1 MIFTIGRDAKTSQL
15 NITAGQQ
22 QLRMGQSGSVP
33 QTVSRQHCSLTTR
46 DDGTMI
52 LRNLK
57 PENSTYVNGVAVE
70 QKSIKAS
77 DTIQLG
83 PDRYQVDM
91 KTLMALV
98 DKLTP
103 KTADIR
109 PLGRLYSNYEHESM
123 KLDIAERRFNSLR
136 SATGLITMAAVVLGM
151 TVGHGPVYIAIYAT
165 AILISLI
172 FTIKAYHNSS
182 NMPKRKKELQTRFKE
197 KYRCPCCGHHYSMSY
212 DELVVYD
219 ACPFCKAKLI
229 K

>member
-22 QLRMGQSGSVP
+22 QVRMGQPGSVP
-33 QTVSRQHCSLTTR
+33 QTVSRQHCSLTIGA
-46 DDGTMI
+46 DGSMK

-70 QKSIKAS
+70 QKTIKAS
-77 DTIQLG
+77 DNVQLG
-83 PDRYQVDM
+83 PDHYQLDM
-91 KTLMALV
+91 KGLLTIV
-98 DKLTP
+98 DKMTP

-109 PLGRLYSNYEHESM
+109 PLGRLYSNYEHEAM
-123 KLDIAERRFNSLR
+123 QLDIAERRFNSLR

-151 TVGHGPVYIAIYAT
+151 TVGHGPVYIVIYAT
-165 AILISLI
+165 AIIISLI

-182 NMPKRKKELQTRFKE
+182 NMPKRKKELQSQFKD

-219 ACPFCKAKLI
+219 ACPFCKAKFI

>member
-22 QLRMGQSGSVP
+22 QVRMGQSGSVP
-33 QTVSRQHCSLTTR
+33 QTVSRQHCSLTIGA
-46 DDGTMI
+46 DGSMK

-70 QKSIKAS
+70 QKTIKAS
-77 DTIQLG
+77 DNVQLG
-83 PDRYQVDM
+83 PDRYQLDM
-91 KTLMALV
+91 KGLLTIV
-98 DKLTP
+98 DKMTP

-109 PLGRLYSNYEHESM
+109 PLGRLYSNYEHEAM
-123 KLDIAERRFNSLR
+123 QLDIAERRFNSLR

-151 TVGHGPVYIAIYAT
+151 TVGHGPVYIVIYAT
-165 AILISLI
+165 AIIISLI

-182 NMPKRKKELQTRFKE
+182 NMPKRKKELQSQFKD

-219 ACPFCKAKLI
+219 ACPFCKAKFI